1 MMAYLVNDKGELYA
15 EQYQDAF
22 RNSLEVLSWANGSA
36 LTSDGLVIYFYPYNL
51 GSGAD
56 GEYVAEISYA
66 ELDGILKSTCCEYKT
81 FEPISQ
87 ILHECVR
94 DSTRD

>member
-66 ELDGILKSTCCEYKT
+66 ELDGILKKY
-81 FEPISQ
+81 
-87 ILHECVR
+87 LLRV
-94 DSTRD
+94 